1 MKQTLRQETGRGK
14 QREGFIQPGGLE
26 NRVPKQEFS
35 LTAFIALM
43 LAMTVGLGEGWG
55 YGSRFGQGWM
65 KWSWHSFCLVS
76 KWGPCLFGGA
86 WAFCSPSVS
95 PVLFYLACWLLS
107 VRTPLLFCFPLFF
120 LHRHKSLRL
129 LVPEVWSVGMTFPF
143 SILDVLYSFHLSI
156 FKCHFPFFLPMGSEM
171 VLVLMSAT
179 FLTGIFWWPPQ
190 TVTLIHFFG

>member
-1 MKQTLRQETGRGK
+1 
-14 QREGFIQPGGLE
+14 
-26 NRVPKQEFS
+26 
-35 LTAFIALM
+35 M
-43 LAMTVGLGEGWG
+43 LAMTVGLGEGRG

-76 KWGPCLFGGA
+76 KWGPCLCGGA

-120 LHRHKSLRL
+120 LYRHKSLRL

-156 FKCHFPFFLPMGSEM
+156 FKCHFPFFLPMGVRDGSSTYVSHFPYWDLLMTTTDSHLNSFLWVTKGSSNM
-171 VLVLMSAT
+171 VRFILHVGVSL
-179 FLTGIFWWPPQ
+179 
-190 TVTLIHFFG
+190 